1 MANKYVGA
9 AKFGQKVMDLI
20 VKTIPR
26 KKKVSPDITK
36 VKSTKDVKGSVKKT
50 KSDEYVKRITTL
62 ESANEKVK
70 EGRKMMREGQKERKK
85 MVDTGRA
92 FQFKHSKS
100 YHAIQPGDKP
110 EVKYKGNVRKQKM
123 GGGMMGR
130 RFGYKGGKLVG
141 NQKKIDVAAPFG
153 TINEKDFSKLR
164 EKRSMGG
171 GADMGRKPK
180 KRGNPAVVIKEE
192 PMRDRMKQPLKRK
205 KPYSIFGQP
214 LKRKKP

>member
-1 MANKYVGA
+1 
-9 AKFGQKVMDLI
+9 
-20 VKTIPR
+20 
-26 KKKVSPDITK
+26 
-36 VKSTKDVKGSVKKT
+36 
-50 KSDEYVKRITTL
+50 
-62 ESANEKVK
+62 
-70 EGRKMMREGQKERKK
+70 

-123 GGGMMGR
+123 GGGIMGR

-180 KRGNPAVVIKEE
+180 KRGNPAVIKEE

-205 KPYSIFGQP
+205 KP
-214 LKRKKP
+214 

>member
-9 AKFGQKVMDLI
+9 AKFGQKVVDFI
-20 VKTIPR
+20 VKKIPR
-26 KKKVSPDITK
+26 KKKVSPDIK
-36 VKSTKDVKGSVKKT
+36 SVKPTKDVKGSVKRT

-62 ESANEKVK
+62 DKADSKVK
-70 EGRKMMREGQKERKK
+70 TGKQMMREGQKERKK

-180 KRGNPAVVIKEE
+180 KRGNPAVIKEE

-205 KPYSIFGQP
+205 KP
-214 LKRKKP
+214 

>member
-1 MANKYVGA
+1 MSSRYVGA
-9 AKFGQKVMDLI
+9 KNIGQKVMDLI
-20 VKTIPR
+20 VKNIPR

-36 VKSTKDVKGSVKKT
+36 VKSVKDVKGSVKRT

-62 ESANEKVK
+62 DKADSKVK
-70 EGRKMMREGQKERKK
+70 TGKQMMREGQKERKK

-180 KRGNPAVVIKEE
+180 KRGNPAVIKEE

-205 KPYSIFGQP
+205 KP
-214 LKRKKP
+214 

>member
-1 MANKYVGA
+1 MKRFLGYIIDKGIKA
-9 AKFGQKVMDLI
+9 
-20 VKTIPR
+20 IPR
-26 KKKVSPDITK
+26 KKKVSPDIK
-36 VKSTKDVKGSVKKT
+36 SVKPTKDVKGSVKRT

-180 KRGNPAVVIKEE
+180 KRGNPAVIKEE

-205 KPYSIFGQP
+205 KP
-214 LKRKKP
+214 